1 MGKEISE
8 NLHNDCSMNE
18 DRREKSHVVKPFYAN
33 KRQKEEEFKF
43 SSSIMLI
50 L

>member
-18 DRREKSHVVKPFYAN
+18 DRREKSHVVKPFYAI
-33 KRQKEEEFKF
+33 KRQKVKEWRR
-43 SSSIMLI
+43 I
-50 L
+50 